1 MTSEEMVKQDQMKV
15 NEKINKVAGSGAYES
30 KVDMPEE
37 FTPEVEAELKVL
49 EELLQNDGMFSDL
62 QEKSILIYSEMVLRK
77 NRYLNLTSITDAE
90 GFYSKHIIDSLALL
104 EFVDEIISENNQT
117 KIAFLDVGSGAGF
130 PGIPIKI
137 MRPEIET
144 VLLDSLNKRV
154 KFLESVAQE
163 LKLDDINFL
172 HGRAEDFAHLPEY
185 REGFDIV
192 TARAVAKLPTLL
204 ELTLPYVKKSAVFL
218 AMKTSEEEL
227 KTAKK
232 ALNIL
237 GARVESEKNLILP
250 FEAGERTIIKI
261 RKDKSTPKKYPRQAG
276 TPSKDPLI

>member
-104 EFVDEIISENNQT
+104 EFVDE
-117 KIAFLDVGSGAGF
+117 
-130 PGIPIKI
+130 
-137 MRPEIET
+137 T
-144 VLLDSLNKRV
+144 VR
-154 KFLESVAQE
+154 F
-163 LKLDDINFL
+163 
-172 HGRAEDFAHLPEY
+172 
-185 REGFDIV
+185 
-192 TARAVAKLPTLL
+192 
-204 ELTLPYVKKSAVFL
+204 
-218 AMKTSEEEL
+218 
-227 KTAKK
+227 
-232 ALNIL
+232 
-237 GARVESEKNLILP
+237 
-250 FEAGERTIIKI
+250 FE
-261 RKDKSTPKKYPRQAG
+261 
-276 TPSKDPLI
+276 